1 MLADESMVAFPDDA
15 CSRVQPTERCQVK
28 RSGSLSIDPGAA

>member
-1 MLADESMVAFPDDA
+1 MLADQGMVALPDGA
-15 CSRVQPTERCQVK
+15 RSRVHPTKHSQIK